1 MGNHIF
7 IIDSEAIGKYIS
19 GLIDKKFKSSREFCY
34 RWLKE
39 NNEPADKESIQNR
52 ANKLSQIKK
61 GKKNIQID
69 DLPVF
74 SKLLGVSFERILSA
88 GESGPALPK
97 RVSNYYIAQ
106 SKSKKEWQ
114 KYINRA
120 DKPFLYMDEFGKTIL
135 EYAIEFQNYDFI
147 KFLMDKH

>member
-19 GLIDKKFKSSREFCY
+19 GLIDKKFKSSREFCH

-39 NNEPADKESIQNR
+39 NNELTDNELKNEESIQNR

-69 DLPVF
+69 DLPVLRVIRTDTQRGRF
-74 SKLLGVSFERILSA
+74 GSRTAETGVKLLHSTV
-88 GESGPALPK
+88 
-97 RVSNYYIAQ
+97 
-106 SKSKKEWQ
+106 
-114 KYINRA
+114 
-120 DKPFLYMDEFGKTIL
+120 
-135 EYAIEFQNYDFI
+135 
-147 KFLMDKH
+147 

>member
-19 GLIDKKFKSSREFCY
+19 GLIDKKFKSSREFCH

-39 NNEPADKESIQNR
+39 NNELTDNDLKNKESIQNR

-69 DLPVF
+69 DLPIF

-88 GESGPALPK
+88 RTAETGVKLLHST
-97 RVSNYYIAQ
+97 V
-106 SKSKKEWQ
+106 
-114 KYINRA
+114 
-120 DKPFLYMDEFGKTIL
+120 
-135 EYAIEFQNYDFI
+135 
-147 KFLMDKH
+147 